1 MKPPRRLSAVAA
13 AAFALF
19 AFVACAGEE
28 RAPAPLAEPLVD
40 ATAEVKI
47 AIELRDI
54 AFSEQV
60 LRVAA
65 GQVVELAITNSGT
78 LRHDFTIERIPAQ
91 VSASGQ
97 QRPDRF
103 DVYLDLQR
111 GESGVLLLR
120 VTEPGEYTFFCSV
133 PGHRRAGMVGTLV
146 VSGSAAGGG

>member
-1 MKPPRRLSAVAA
+1 MKLPRRLPVAVTI
-13 AAFALF
+13 AFALF
-19 AFVACAGEE
+19 VFVACAGEE
-28 RAPAPLAEPLVD
+28 RAPAPLAEPLVS

-65 GQVVELAITNSGT
+65 GQVVELAISNSGT
-78 LRHDFTIERIPAQ
+78 LRHDFTIERIAAQ
-91 VSASGQ
+91 VSASGR

-111 GESGVLLLR
+111 GQSGVLLLR
-120 VTEPGEYTFFCSV
+120 VTEPGEYIFFCSV